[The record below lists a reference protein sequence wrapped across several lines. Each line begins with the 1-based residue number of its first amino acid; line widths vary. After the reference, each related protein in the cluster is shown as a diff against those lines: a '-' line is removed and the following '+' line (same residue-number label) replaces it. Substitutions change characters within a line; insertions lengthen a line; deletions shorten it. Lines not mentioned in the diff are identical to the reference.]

1 MFKAVLPYY
10 LSIGM
15 TNHEFWDEDSELVIA
30 YREADERR
38 LERANYEMW
47 LQGLYIYQAIG
58 AIAPALG
65 FNPKK
70 PEKYM
75 EKPIPITKSAQE
87 ADEKSSIDKFAMGL
101 IAWAQAND
109 PTRGKKNG

>member
-1 MFKAVLPYY
+1 MFKAVFPYY

-15 TNHEFWDEDSELVIA
+15 SYHEFWDEDSELVVA
-30 YREADERR
+30 YREADERK

-47 LQGLYIYQAIG
+47 LQGLYVYQAIG
-58 AIAPALG
+58 AIAPVLG
-65 FNPKK
+65 LNPKK

-87 ADEKSSIDKFAMGL
+87 ANEQQNIDKFAMGL
-101 IAWAQAND
+101 IAWAKAND
-109 PTRGKKNG
+109 PTRGIENG